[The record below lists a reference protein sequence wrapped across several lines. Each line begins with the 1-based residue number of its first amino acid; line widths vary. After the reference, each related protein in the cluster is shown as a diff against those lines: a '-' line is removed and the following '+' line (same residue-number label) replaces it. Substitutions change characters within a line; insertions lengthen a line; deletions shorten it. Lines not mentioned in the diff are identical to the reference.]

1 MSKKIYA
8 ARRFISGKL
17 QQLCINYDYC
27 NYLNNE
33 QYSRFL
39 DKYNYLEDVSDTE
52 IMKCAQDIINGSD
65 LDELDD
71 YMGTVARVMQDI
83 ANYCL
88 QTYYVVREGEN
99 EKSICGES
107 DKRAPRRYE
116 IV

>member
-1 MSKKIYA
+1 MPKIYA
-8 ARRFISGKL
+8 GRRFITGHL
-17 QQLCINYDYC
+17 NQLCVNFDYC

-107 DKRAPRRYE
+107 DKRTPRRYE
-116 IV
+116 II

>member
-1 MSKKIYA
+1 MPKKIYA
-8 ARRFISGKL
+8 ARRFIGGKL
-17 QQLCINYDYC
+17 NQLCVNFDYC
-27 NYLNNE
+27 NYLTNE

-71 YMGTVARVMQDI
+71 YMVTIARVMQDI

-88 QTYYVVREGEN
+88 QTYYVVREGEYD
-99 EKSICGES
+99 KSICRES

-116 IV
+116 II